1 MVCAALKHCQGSYR
15 RWVYRCEAKQ
25 VGAYTLPKGKSDV
38 IDDPVWQFKRYGW
51 WSHKE
56 FLPGMGIKE
65 LFLDRV
71 QFSGVIA
78 NGRVFRGDKGKY
90 TTFLTLGIDNGQYI
104 DVTIPKPVAYSD
116 YDVVHGIGRLKHSN
130 GTDYLEGIEWKNYR
144 IDSYYQH

>member
-1 MVCAALKHCQGSYR
+1 MVNALFGLPQTSF
-15 RWVYRCEAKQ
+15 AF
-25 VGAYTLPKGKSDV
+25 TLINLLLVS
-38 IDDPVWQFKRYGW
+38 F
-51 WSHKE
+51 
-56 FLPGMGIKE
+56 
-65 LFLDRV
+65 
-71 QFSGVIA
+71 
-78 NGRVFRGDKGKY
+78 VFGLGTVN